1 MKRVIVLAAFAAAL
15 SGCAS
20 LAVRPCDTIAERDG
34 KYVSRF
40 FLGVLTL
47 GISEAA
53 IQQEQWLEAREGWR
67 FCPPP
72 VGWHGTPPPGAWQG
86 PPPGTRQGPPPS
98 PSAWQG
104 PPPPTAAVPRIPGV
118 LVNATRW
125 TINLYLDTDPATP
138 DVLPFLVLRP
148 GEGRQLSLVAGP
160 HRIVANPI
168 AETSGAPAPAA
179 RYERRIQ
186 IEPRDRGFRLQ
197 LLEGEFR

>member
-1 MKRVIVLAAFAAAL
+1 MKRAIALATLAVAL

-67 FCPPP
+67 YCPPP

-86 PPPGTRQGPPPS
+86 PPP
-98 PSAWQG
+98 
-104 PPPPTAAVPRIPGV
+104 PTAAVPRIAGV

-168 AETSGAPAPAA
+168 AEASGAPAPTA
-179 RYERRIQ
+179 RYERRFQ
-186 IEPRDRGFRLQ
+186 IDPRDRSFRLQ
-197 LLEGEFR
+197 LSEGEFK

>member
-1 MKRVIVLAAFAAAL
+1 MKRAIALAALAAAL

-53 IQQEQWLEAREGWR
+53 IHQEQWLEAREGWR
-67 FCPPP
+67 YCPPP

-86 PPPGTRQGPPPS
+86 PPPPG
-98 PSAWQG
+98 AWQG

-168 AETSGAPAPAA
+168 AEASGAPAPAA
-179 RYERRIQ
+179 RYERQIQ
-186 IEPRDRGFRLQ
+186 IDPRDRGFRLQ

>member
-1 MKRVIVLAAFAAAL
+1 MKRAIALAALGVAL

-40 FLGVLTL
+40 FLGILTL

-72 VGWHGTPPPGAWQG
+72 GAWQG
-86 PPPGTRQGPPPS
+86 PPPGTRQGPPS
-98 PSAWQG
+98 PGAWQG

-179 RYERRIQ
+179 RYERQIQ
-186 IEPRDRGFRLQ
+186 IDPRDRGFRLH
-197 LLEGEFR
+197 LSEGEFK

>member
-1 MKRVIVLAAFAAAL
+1 MKRAIALAALAAAL

-53 IQQEQWLEAREGWR
+53 IHQEQWLEAREGWR
-67 FCPPP
+67 YCPPP

-86 PPPGTRQGPPPS
+86 PPPPG
-98 PSAWQG
+98 AWQG

-168 AETSGAPAPAA
+168 AETSGVPAPAA
-179 RYERRIQ
+179 RYERQIQ
-186 IEPRDRGFRLQ
+186 IDPRDRGFRLQ

>member
-1 MKRVIVLAAFAAAL
+1 MKRAIALAALALAL

-20 LAVRPCDTIAERDG
+20 LAVRPCDSIAERDG

-72 VGWHGTPPPGAWQG
+72 VGWHGTPPPTAAG
-86 PPPGTRQGPPPS
+86 PRTPGLLINSTKWTVNVYLDS
-98 PSAWQG
+98 D
-104 PPPPTAAVPRIPGV
+104 PTATGAVPS
-118 LVNATRW
+118 LT
-125 TINLYLDTDPATP
+125 
-138 DVLPFLVLRP
+138 LRP
-148 GEGRQLSLVAGP
+148 GEGRRLALLAGP
-160 HRIVANPI
+160 HRIVARP
-168 AETSGAPAPAA
+168 AGESTGAPEATG

-186 IEPRDRGFRLQ
+186 IDPRDRGFRLQ

>member
-1 MKRVIVLAAFAAAL
+1 MKRAIALAVLAAAL

-20 LAVRPCDTIAERDG
+20 LAVRPCDSIAERDG
-34 KYVSRF
+34 KYVSRL

-67 FCPPP
+67 YCPPP

-86 PPPGTRQGPPPS
+86 PPPPGTRQGPPPR
-98 PSAWQG
+98 
-104 PPPPTAAVPRIPGV
+104 TAAVPRIPGV

-197 LLEGEFR
+197 LLEGEFK

>member
-1 MKRVIVLAAFAAAL
+1 MKRAIALAALAAAL

-53 IQQEQWLEAREGWR
+53 IHQEQWLEAREGWR
-67 FCPPP
+67 YCPPP

-86 PPPGTRQGPPPS
+86 PPSPG
-98 PSAWQG
+98 AWQG

-197 LLEGEFR
+197 LLEGEFK

>member
-1 MKRVIVLAAFAAAL
+1 MKRAIALAALAVAL

-53 IQQEQWLEAREGWR
+53 IHQEQWLEAREGWR

>member
-1 MKRVIVLAAFAAAL
+1 MKRAIALAALAVAL

-20 LAVRPCDTIAERDG
+20 LAVRPCDSIAERDG

-67 FCPPP
+67 YCPPP
-72 VGWHGTPPPGAWQG
+72 VGWHGAPPPGAWQG
-86 PPPGTRQGPPPS
+86 PPPGTR
-98 PSAWQG
+98 QG

-179 RYERRIQ
+179 RYERQIQ
-186 IEPRDRGFRLQ
+186 IDPRDRGFRLH
-197 LLEGEFR
+197 LSEGEFK

>member
-1 MKRVIVLAAFAAAL
+1 MKRGIALAALAVAL

-53 IQQEQWLEAREGWR
+53 IHQEQWLEAREGWR

-72 VGWHGTPPPGAWQG
+72 VGWHGA
-86 PPPGTRQGPPPS
+86 PPPGTRQGPPP
-98 PSAWQG
+98 PGAWQG
-104 PPPPTAAVPRIPGV
+104 SPPPTAAVPRIPGV

-186 IEPRDRGFRLQ
+186 IDPRDRGFRLQ
-197 LLEGEFR
+197 LLEGEFK

>member
-1 MKRVIVLAAFAAAL
+1 MKRAIALAALAAAL

-40 FLGVLTL
+40 FLGILTL

-67 FCPPP
+67 YCPPP

-86 PPPGTRQGPPPS
+86 PPPSAWQGPPS
-98 PSAWQG
+98 PGAWQG

-168 AETSGAPAPAA
+168 AETSGAPAPTA
-179 RYERRIQ
+179 RYERQIQ
-186 IEPRDRGFRLQ
+186 IDPRDRGFRLQ
-197 LLEGEFR
+197 ISEGEFK

>member
-1 MKRVIVLAAFAAAL
+1 MKRVIALATLAVAL

-20 LAVRPCDTIAERDG
+20 LAVRPCDSIAERDG

-67 FCPPP
+67 LCQ
-72 VGWHGTPPPGAWQG
+72 PPGAWQG
-86 PPPGTRQGPPPS
+86 PPPPGTRQGPPP
-98 PSAWQG
+98 PGAWQG

-125 TINLYLDTDPATP
+125 TINLYL
-138 DVLPFLVLRP
+138 
-148 GEGRQLSLVAGP
+148 
-160 HRIVANPI
+160 
-168 AETSGAPAPAA
+168 
-179 RYERRIQ
+179 
-186 IEPRDRGFRLQ
+186 
-197 LLEGEFR
+197 

>member
-1 MKRVIVLAAFAAAL
+1 MKRAIALATLAVAL

-67 FCPPP
+67 YCPPP
-72 VGWHGTPPPGAWQG
+72 VGWHGTPPPG
-86 PPPGTRQGPPPS
+86 
-98 PSAWQG
+98 AWQG

-160 HRIVANPI
+160 HRVVANPI

-179 RYERRIQ
+179 RYERQIQ
-186 IEPRDRGFRLQ
+186 IDPRDRGFRLH
-197 LLEGEFR
+197 LSEGEFK